1 MNQIGVNKEHKVI
14 RKWDTTDAYEHES
27 QNVNDLLDLSKH
39 RQRCVDGQC
48 LPLDADRD
56 GPEGEG
62 LHDNKQ
68 RRATRN
74 CLLSGSF
81 WHERCKRS
89 LRQARICRKRI
100 RL

>member
-1 MNQIGVNKEHKVI
+1 MNQIGVDKAHKVI

-74 CLLSGSF
+74 CPL
-81 WHERCKRS
+81 
-89 LRQARICRKRI
+89 
-100 RL
+100 